1 MSEDK
6 RAEGVPLGLGMALA
20 QDQKALKHFASLSD
34 AERERMVTMVH
45 SIGSR
50 KEMQDYGSLM
60 RDSETGRKETF

>member
-6 RAEGVPLGLGMALA
+6 RAEGVPLGPGMALA
-20 QDQKALKHFASLSD
+20 ENQKALKHFASLSD
-34 AERERMVTMVH
+34 AERERMITMVH

-50 KEMQDYGSLM
+50 KEMQDYGSSM